1 MPLARQPASNSISA
15 RPTPFIKTASAATQ
29 QRINEVLGA
38 DGVERRRML
47 LVSTT
52 GPTSFVVAEQNAADG
67 DDATDAG
74 ASERP
79 ARQKHRVKI
88 GHTHSCSC
96 GALTDGE
103 LCHHALF
110 ILLKVLRVPKD
121 NPLAF
126 QTSLLESELEAVLR
140 FRALADAQARDQA
153 KRHRISQL
161 RAERR
166 QQQPIVPVVDA
177 PDAALCPGPRTA
189 NAPQP
194 PLDGEDCPICMDSL
208 TDGAPLTYCPKT
220 CGNWVHVRC
229 LKEYAEHTVLTQRLF
244 RTFPNFKLR
253 RRRRRDAAPPRRPR
267 RGRQRVDA
275 SRE

>member
-1 MPLARQPASNSISA
+1 M
-15 RPTPFIKTASAATQ
+15 
-29 QRINEVLGA
+29 LGA

-52 GPTSFVVAEQNAADG
+52 GPTSFVVAEQNAPDG
-67 DDATDAG
+67 DE

-79 ARQKHRVKI
+79 AREKHRVKI
-88 GHTHSCSC
+88 GHRHSCSC
-96 GALTDGE
+96 GHLGDGE

-126 QTSLLESELEAVLR
+126 QTSLLESELEAVLLR
-140 FRALADAQARDQA
+140 FRAFADQQARDQA

-166 QQQPIVPVVDA
+166 QQQPVVPVVEA
-177 PDAALCPGPRTA
+177 PDEALCPGPRTA

-194 PLDGEDCPICMDSL
+194 PWMAR
-208 TDGAPLTYCPKT
+208 TAPSAWT
-220 CGNWVHVRC
+220 R
-229 LKEYAEHTVLTQRLF
+229 
-244 RTFPNFKLR
+244 
-253 RRRRRDAAPPRRPR
+253 
-267 RGRQRVDA
+267 
-275 SRE
+275 

>member
-1 MPLARQPASNSISA
+1 MPLARQPASNSIGA

-52 GPTSFVVAEQNAADG
+52 GPTSFVVAEQNAPDG

-79 ARQKHRVKI
+79 AREKHRVKI
-88 GHTHSCSC
+88 GHRHSCSC
-96 GALTDGE
+96 GQLGDGE

-110 ILLKVLRVPKD
+110 ILLKVLRVPPG

-140 FRALADAQARDQA
+140 FRALADQQARDQA

-166 QQQPIVPVVDA
+166 QQQPVVPVVEA
-177 PDAALCPGPRTA
+177 PDEALCPGPRTA

-194 PLDGEDCPICMDSL
+194 P
-208 TDGAPLTYCPKT
+208 
-220 CGNWVHVRC
+220 
-229 LKEYAEHTVLTQRLF
+229 
-244 RTFPNFKLR
+244 
-253 RRRRRDAAPPRRPR
+253 
-267 RGRQRVDA
+267 
-275 SRE
+275 